1 MNYTTMWYKLK
12 GYLLKEIRDEERKI
26 GIGIGKYNAKEVLE
40 FMNGMEIEEV
50 MKNE

>member
-12 GYLLKEIRDEERKI
+12 SCLLKEERDGERKT
-26 GIGIGKYNAKEVLE
+26 GIGIGKYNAEEVLK

-50 MKNE
+50 MKK